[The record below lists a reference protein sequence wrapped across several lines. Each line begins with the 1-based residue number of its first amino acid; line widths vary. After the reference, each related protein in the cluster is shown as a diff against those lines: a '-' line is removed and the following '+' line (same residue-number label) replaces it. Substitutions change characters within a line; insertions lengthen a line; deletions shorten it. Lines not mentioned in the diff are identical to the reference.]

1 MKPYEFLLDRSS
13 AVLRVTLRGFWDL
26 ATMDA
31 YEPRFHEEL
40 VALDALRPTPT
51 SCLVDATEYPVQ
63 SYAITERHRWLV
75 ANLGRLRADR
85 AALVVGTQL
94 VRMQA
99 ARGLPDDRMR
109 VFDREDD
116 ALAWLGCVRAFNF
129 PPQLDEAIADF
140 GAFAGRA

>member
-1 MKPYEFLLDRSS
+1 MKPYEFSLDRSC
-13 AVLRVTLRGFWDL
+13 ALLRVTLRGFWDM
-26 ATMDA
+26 ATMDT

-40 VALDALRPTPT
+40 VALDAFHPAPT

-63 SYAITERHRWLV
+63 SFPITERHRWLV

-99 ARGLPDDRMR
+99 ARGLPEERMR
-109 VFDREDD
+109 VFDREDE
-116 ALAWLGCVRAFNF
+116 ALAWLGCVPACNF
-129 PPQLDEAIADF
+129 PPPLDEFTATRD
-140 GAFAGRA
+140 AFSGRA